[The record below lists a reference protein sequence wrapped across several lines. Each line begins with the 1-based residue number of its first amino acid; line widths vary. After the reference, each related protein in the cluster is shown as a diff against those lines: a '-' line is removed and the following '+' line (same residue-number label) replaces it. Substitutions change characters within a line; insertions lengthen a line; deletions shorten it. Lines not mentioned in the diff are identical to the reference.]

1 MSELLDFYDKLR
13 TKANNQNKQFFLE
26 CHLDNSA
33 FLIPLDQIFTTA
45 RINKVSRI
53 GFLSETILGIVNVL
67 GEPTTLLNI
76 RNTLFKDRG
85 VENLNGYKNIIV
97 IRDKNEEDVKF
108 ATLWDNIGNIVSL
121 DELTNITDESFVS
134 NIPIELNKGYFVS
147 ENALLYTML
156 DIEKL
161 TDLAEIKRLR
171 DSVSNE

>member
-1 MSELLDFYDKLR
+1 
-13 TKANNQNKQFFLE
+13 
-26 CHLDNSA
+26 
-33 FLIPLDQIFTTA
+33 
-45 RINKVSRI
+45 
-53 GFLSETILGIVNVL
+53 
-67 GEPTTLLNI
+67 
-76 RNTLFKDRG
+76 LFKDRG

-134 NIPIELNKGYFVS
+134 NIPLELNKGYFVS

-156 DIEKL
+156 DVEQL
-161 TDLAEIKRLR
+161 TNLAEIKRLR